1 MIVAE
6 ADSPAN
12 RDVIGAAV
20 GLEAA
25 LLKSGAETPLRLGL
39 LAPGLV
45 AGVEVRDLELE
56 LPSEAEDLRDG
67 DSRHGHP
74 GGEHPAVPA
83 VLHVGVHEP
92 KFPGAS

>member
-39 LAPGLV
+39 LPGLLAPGLV

-56 LPSEAEDLRDG
+56 LPSEAEDLRG
-67 DSRHGHP
+67 RRLTTWP
-74 GGEHPAVPA
+74 PWGGTSSGPCSSACWRP
-83 VLHVGVHEP
+83 
-92 KFPGAS
+92 